1 MPAMHKRHTRL
12 IAFEG
17 PDKSGKETQSK
28 MAVEALRQAGV
39 RVERVE
45 APTKCTRWTHRLI
58 YWMLRTGWAKRLP
71 NCFQAVQT
79 LNKLS
84 FQLFHLPAIE
94 ARNDVVVF
102 DRWGLS
108 SVIYGTATGVSPR
121 LVLWLYDR
129 IKPADL
135 TIVFAGRSYRRST
148 TEDDSYEKDTDLQ
161 ARVRVLYHD
170 WALNHHEDHVLV
182 DNARPVE
189 EVHREV
195 MDRIVT
201 PCRVCGARIGEDC
214 DAGLHS

>member
-1 MPAMHKRHTRL
+1 MQKRHAKI

-17 PDKSGKETQSK
+17 PDKTGKETQSK
-28 MAVEALRQAGV
+28 MAVEALRRAGA
-39 RVERVE
+39 RAERIE
-45 APTKCTRWTHRLI
+45 APTKATRWTHRLI
-58 YWMLRTGWAKRLP
+58 YWMLRTDWAKRLP
-71 NCFQAVQT
+71 NFFQLVQT

-84 FQLFHLPAIE
+84 FQLFHLPGIE

-108 SVIYGTATGVSPR
+108 SVIYGTATGVNPK
-121 LVLWLYDR
+121 LVLWFYER

-135 TIVFAGRSYRRST
+135 TIIFAERSYRRPT
-148 TEDDSYEKDTDLQ
+148 MKDDSYETDSLLQ
-161 ARVRVLYHD
+161 ARVRDMYRD
-170 WALNHHEDHVLV
+170 WALTHSVDHVLV

-189 EVHREV
+189 DVHREV

-201 PCRVCGARIGEDC
+201 PCRTCGARIGEDC

>member
-1 MPAMHKRHTRL
+1 MKHRAKL

-17 PDKSGKETQSK
+17 PDKTGKETQSK
-28 MAVEALRQAGV
+28 MAVEALRGAGA
-39 RVERVE
+39 RVERIE
-45 APTKCTRWTHRLI
+45 APTKATRWTHRLI

-71 NCFQAVQT
+71 NSFQFVQT

-121 LVLWLYDR
+121 VVLWFYDR
-129 IKPADL
+129 IKKADL
-135 TIVFAGRSYRRST
+135 TVVFVERSFRRSS
-148 TEDDSYEKDTDLQ
+148 TEDDSYEKDSELQ
-161 ARVRVLYHD
+161 ARVRGLYRD
-170 WALNHHEDHVLV
+170 WAWSHSEDHVLV
-182 DNARPVE
+182 DNARSVE

-201 PCRVCGARIGEDC
+201 PCHTCGARIGEDC